1 MFSEEKIK
9 QVFNA
14 IKENGLNAFDDE
26 SLAKLLSIL
35 NRRELDYFE
44 YNSFKEL
51 GNQTRITS
59 IRPLVEMYI
68 EADLLRIKNSDIY
81 PLYIESLKKNR
92 YQEFFSSL
100 KVEELGD
107 IKKYLINTSNKKNE
121 KATKKIINMITQEIY
136 EREANKKPCF
146 E

>member
-107 IKKYLINTSNKKNE
+107 LKKYLINTSNKKNE

>member
-35 NRRELDYFE
+35 NRKELDYFE

-51 GNQTRITS
+51 GNQTRITA

-81 PLYIESLKKNR
+81 PLYIEALKRNR
-92 YQEFFSSL
+92 YQEFFTSL

-136 EREANKKPCF
+136 QREANKKPCF

>member
-81 PLYIESLKKNR
+81 PLYIEALKKNR
-92 YQEFFSSL
+92 YQEFFTSL

-121 KATKKIINMITQEIY
+121 KATKKVINMITQEIY

>member
-1 MFSEEKIK
+1 MFIITVGVIEYSAS
-9 QVFNA
+9 VLDA
-14 IKENGLNAFDDE
+14 Y
-26 SLAKLLSIL
+26 SSCWW
-35 NRRELDYFE
+35 ELY
-44 YNSFKEL
+44 K
-51 GNQTRITS
+51 
-59 IRPLVEMYI
+59 YI
-68 EADLLRIKNSDIY
+68 IGGDST
-81 PLYIESLKKNR
+81 
-92 YQEFFSSL
+92 FFSSL

>member
-14 IKENGLNAFDDE
+14 IKENGLNAFDDV

-81 PLYIESLKKNR
+81 PLYIEALKKNR
-92 YQEFFSSL
+92 YQEFFTSL

>member
-14 IKENGLNAFDDE
+14 IKENGLNAFDDV

-81 PLYIESLKKNR
+81 PLYIEALKKNR
-92 YQEFFSSL
+92 YQEFFTSL

-121 KATKKIINMITQEIY
+121 KATKKVINMITQEIY